1 MKGSPANIPVE
12 FYVEIGHT
20 YRQIGMAEG
29 ANIASTKEKAV
40 ATLGLGMETWNR
52 WRKAS
57 RGEVVDLSHSDLQKR
72 DLRGFDLSGVCFDKA
87 NLSGCLLD
95 RANLSSALLRNS
107 NLSHAS
113 LDHANLSHARL
124 DSANLA
130 FAHLENA
137 VLLFANLKRADLRG
151 AFLKDAALEDAVL
164 RKANLSHAHLEGAVL
179 AFSDCSNV
187 DFVDAFMN
195 GANLTGVNLEKA
207 NVSSIKFDYSILW
220 ATLKKERFNPVRVW
234 KRRTDLL
241 LDTTM
246 RCKGVH
252 AACYGSQRF
261 ATFLKGQDFLEELL
275 ETKKGRMICSIWW
288 LFADCGRSFLR
299 WAFWSC
305 VIIFLFGTIY
315 WLLGIRNFRLA
326 TLPFNMGSM
335 LYFSVVTF
343 STLGFGDV
351 IPRTPVAL
359 FLTGLEVFTGY
370 FMMGGLIS
378 IFSTKLARAAR

>member
-1 MKGSPANIPVE
+1 
-12 FYVEIGHT
+12 
-20 YRQIGMAEG
+20 MAEG
-29 ANIASTKEKAV
+29 ANNAVPKEEAL
-40 ATLGLGMETWNR
+40 ATLALGVES
-52 WRKAS
+52 WRLWREANQGKA
-57 RGEVVDLSHSDLQKR
+57 VDLSHADLQKR
-72 DLRGFDLSGVCFDKA
+72 DLRGFDLSGVNLDKA

-95 RANLSSALLRNS
+95 GANLSSAQLKNS

-130 FAHLENA
+130 FAHLENT
-137 VLLFANLKRADLRG
+137 VFLFASMKRADLRG
-151 AFLKDAALEDAVL
+151 AFLKKAAIEDAIL
-164 RKANLSHAHLEGAVL
+164 RNANLSHAHLEEAIL

-187 DFVDAFMN
+187 DFIDAFLN

-207 NVSSIKFDYSILW
+207 NVSSIKYDYGILW
-220 ATLKKERFNPVRVW
+220 ATLKKAHFNPLKVW
-234 KRRTDLL
+234 KKRTDLL
-241 LDTTM
+241 LDTTL

-275 ETKKGRMICSIWW
+275 ETRKGRIICAIWW

-299 WAFWSC
+299 WGFWSS
-305 VIIFLFGTIY
+305 VIIFLFGMIY
-315 WLLGIRNFRLA
+315 WLLGVGSFHLA
-326 TLPFNMGSM
+326 TLRYSMGSM
-335 LYFSVVTF
+335 MYFSVVTF

>member
-1 MKGSPANIPVE
+1 M
-12 FYVEIGHT
+12 T
-20 YRQIGMAEG
+20 EG
-29 ANIASTKEKAV
+29 ANNAVPKEEALTTLALGAEQWRLWREANRGKAI
-40 ATLGLGMETWNR
+40 
-52 WRKAS
+52 
-57 RGEVVDLSHSDLQKR
+57 DLSRADLQKR
-72 DLRGFDLSGVCFDKA
+72 DLRGFDLSGVNLDKA

-95 RANLSSALLRNS
+95 RANLSSAHLKNS

-113 LDHANLSHARL
+113 LDFADLSHARL

-137 VLLFANLKRADLRG
+137 VFLFASLKRADLRG
-151 AFLKDAALEDAVL
+151 AFLKKAAIEDAVL
-164 RKANLSHAHLEGAVL
+164 RNANLSHAHLEEAIL

-187 DFVDAFMN
+187 DFVNAFLN
-195 GANLTGVNLEKA
+195 GANLCGVSLEKA
-207 NVSSIKFDYSILW
+207 NVSSIKYDHSILW
-220 ATLKKERFNPVRVW
+220 ATLKKAHFNPLKIW
-234 KRRTDLL
+234 KRRTDIL
-241 LDTTM
+241 LDTTL

-275 ETKKGRMICSIWW
+275 ETRKGRIICAIWW

-299 WAFWSC
+299 WGFWSS
-305 VIIFLFGTIY
+305 VIIFLFGMIY
-315 WLLGIRNFRLA
+315 WLLGVGNFHLT
-326 TLPFNMGSM
+326 TLRYNMGSM
-335 LYFSVVTF
+335 MYFSVVTF

-351 IPRTPVAL
+351 IPRTPIAL